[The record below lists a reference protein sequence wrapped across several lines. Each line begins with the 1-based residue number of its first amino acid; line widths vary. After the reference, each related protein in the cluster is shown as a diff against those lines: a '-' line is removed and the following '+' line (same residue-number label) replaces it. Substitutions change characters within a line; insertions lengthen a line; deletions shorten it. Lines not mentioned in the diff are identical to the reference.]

1 MTNLLHD
8 LAPANARRRRR
19 RMRAIE
25 RRILLA
31 LAGALV
37 LLVLLGNV
45 VYGGSS
51 GGTQVVTVGPGDT
64 VWSIASAHYPDDGD
78 LRQRV
83 DDILSINHLSG
94 GTLVPGQALTIPP
107 P

>member
-1 MTNLLHD
+1 MTTILHD

-25 RRILLA
+25 RRILVA

-45 VYGGSS
+45 AYGGSS
-51 GGTQVVTVGPGDT
+51 GGTQVVTVVPGDS

>member
-1 MTNLLHD
+1 V
-8 LAPANARRRRR
+8 
-19 RMRAIE
+19 
-25 RRILLA
+25 
-31 LAGALV
+31 GAVV

-45 VYGGSS
+45 AYGGSS
-51 GGTQVVTVGPGDT
+51 GGTQVVTVVPGDT

>member
-1 MTNLLHD
+1 MTTILHD

-45 VYGGSS
+45 AYGGSS
-51 GGTQVVTVGPGDT
+51 GGTQVVTVVPGDT
-64 VWSIASAHYPDDGD
+64 VWNTASAHYPDDGD

>member
-1 MTNLLHD
+1 MTTLLHD
-8 LAPANARRRRR
+8 LAPANARLRRR

-25 RRILLA
+25 RRILVA

-45 VYGGSS
+45 AYGGSS
-51 GGTQVVTVGPGDT
+51 GGTQVVTVVPGDT
-64 VWSIASAHYPDDGD
+64 VWSIASAHYSDGGD